1 MSISL
6 AVIIGSVAGG
16 IGFIILAAGIIWYC
30 ITYCKNISNKNS
42 ESSSSEPPTQV
53 GGDKGGART
62 EPQKARQ
69 FMLEELAQA
78 TKNFDEHNLIGKGS
92 FGLVYKG
99 LLCDGTVVAIKT
111 RRGPP
116 KEEFIEEVH
125 YLAEIVHRN
134 LVTLIGYC
142 QEAGQQIIVFEYLP
156 NGSISSH
163 LYGTGKDTTTRL
175 EFKRRLSVAIG
186 AARGLSH
193 LHGLTPPLVHTDFK
207 TNNVLVDENFISK
220 VADAGIARL
229 LQRIEEAGPS
239 QASDVSVFR
248 DPEAGK
254 VGFLLETS
262 DVYSFGVFL
271 LELVTGQEAAQL
283 FLKESRKNLA
293 EWVEAHLDSET
304 VVDARM
310 HGSYTSEGMRDLLR
324 LTLRCLSIPGVQRP
338 RMDHVVAELERIL
351 EMEMALTTVMGEGSA
366 TVTLGS
372 QLFTS
377 S

>member
-186 AARGLSH
+186 AARGMC
-193 LHGLTPPLVHTDFK
+193 
-207 TNNVLVDENFISK
+207 
-220 VADAGIARL
+220 
-229 LQRIEEAGPS
+229 
-239 QASDVSVFR
+239 
-248 DPEAGK
+248 
-254 VGFLLETS
+254 FLE
-262 DVYSFGVFL
+262 
-271 LELVTGQEAAQL
+271 
-283 FLKESRKNLA
+283 
-293 EWVEAHLDSET
+293 
-304 VVDARM
+304 
-310 HGSYTSEGMRDLLR
+310 
-324 LTLRCLSIPGVQRP
+324 
-338 RMDHVVAELERIL
+338 
-351 EMEMALTTVMGEGSA
+351 
-366 TVTLGS
+366 
-372 QLFTS
+372 
-377 S
+377 